1 MTVGNASKLIRR
13 THMYLALFLAP
24 WMTLYAVSTLVMNHT
39 RSIGARPQS
48 FTRERELSYTNSE
61 VAGARDHEVA
71 RQILVEQ
78 GLDGPFNVQ
87 GSLKQGRLV
96 IFRQE
101 PVALRRVTYV
111 PGEHRLTIERE
122 DFQMG
127 RFLKRMH
134 TRSGFTEP
142 YASAKGWG
150 FLVDAVVVAMVFWV
164 ASGAWMWWEI
174 RPARLPGGILVLAGF
189 ALYAVLVALL

>member
-1 MTVGNASKLIRR
+1 MTAGNASKLIRR

-24 WMTLYAVSTLVMNHT
+24 WVTLYAFSTLMMNHT
-39 RSIGARPQS
+39 QFTGANPQS
-48 FTRERELSYTNSE
+48 FSLECQLSYTNSE
-61 VAGARDHEVA
+61 PAGASDHEVA
-71 RQILVEQ
+71 RQILVKQ
-78 GLDGPFNVQ
+78 GMDGPFNVQ

-101 PVALRRVTYV
+101 AVALRRVTYV
-111 PGEHRLTIERE
+111 AGEHRLTIERE

-134 TRSGFTEP
+134 TRSGFTQP
-142 YASAKGWG
+142 YASANGWG
-150 FLVDAVVVAMVFWV
+150 LMVDVVVVAMVFWV

-174 RPARLPGGILVLAGF
+174 RPTRLPGGILALAGF
-189 ALYAVLVALL
+189 ALYTVLVALL

>member
-1 MTVGNASKLIRR
+1 MTAGNASKLLRR

-24 WMTLYAVSTLVMNHT
+24 WMALYALSTLVMNHT
-39 RSIGARPQS
+39 RFTDAKPQT
-48 FTRERELSYTNSE
+48 FTLEREVNYTNSE
-61 VAGARDHEVA
+61 VAGVSDHEAA

-78 GLDGPFNVQ
+78 GMDGPFNVQ

-101 PVALRRVTYV
+101 PVALRRVSYFA
-111 PGEHRLTIERE
+111 GEHRLTIERE

-164 ASGAWMWWEI
+164 ASGVWMWWEI
-174 RPARLPGGILVLAGF
+174 RPARLPGGILALAGF

>member
-1 MTVGNASKLIRR
+1 MTTGNASKLIRR
-13 THMYLALFLAP
+13 IHMYLALFLAP

-39 RSIGARPQS
+39 QFTGAGPQT
-48 FTRERELSYTNSE
+48 FTRERELNYTNSE
-61 VAGARDHEVA
+61 VAGASDHEVA
-71 RQILVEQ
+71 RQILVNQ
-78 GLDGPFNVQ
+78 GMDGSFNVQ

-101 PVALRRVTYV
+101 SAALRRVTFV
-111 PGEHRLTIERE
+111 AGEHRLTIERE

-134 TRSGFTEP
+134 TRSGFTQP
-142 YASAKGWG
+142 YASATAWG
-150 FLVDAVVVAMVFWV
+150 FLVDVVVVAMVFWV

-174 RPARLPGGILVLAGF
+174 RPARLVGGIL
-189 ALYAVLVALL
+189 